1 MLIAEELLL
10 VGTDPEGR
18 NLLSSHRNLALA
30 GAYLSELSL
39 QERLMIDERKRLAV
53 VEGGSTGSELLDRAL
68 VLFGERAGKKP
79 KDVLEKIGKQLLQ
92 PTLDSLVRQELVRPE
107 PVKVVGIPLGTRWPA
122 QTAGPRDRV
131 LDELVQVLTG
141 AREPDGRTG
150 ALVSVVHAVEALP
163 RVVPKERR
171 PGLTNRDVKRRGK
184 EVLEGRW
191 ASQAVVKAVQ
201 EAAAAVMAATAAAA
215 AASSGSN

>member
-30 GAYLSELSL
+30 GAYLSELAL
-39 QERLMIDERKRLAV
+39 QERLMIDDRKRLQV
-53 VEGGSTGSELLDRAL
+53 VPGGSTGHGLLDEAL
-68 VLFGERAGKKP
+68 VLFDGRVGKKP
-79 KDVLEKIGKQLLQ
+79 KDVLEKVGRQLLQ

-107 PVKVVGIPLGTRWPA
+107 PVKVVGLTMGTRWPV
-122 QTAGPRDRV
+122 QTSGPREV
-131 LDELVQVLTG
+131 ALSALVQVLTG
-141 AREPDGRTG
+141 AQEPGPRTG
-150 ALVSVVHAVEALP
+150 ALVSLLYAVEALP
-163 RVVPKERR
+163 RVVGKELR

-201 EAAAAVMAATAAAA
+201 EAAAAVMAATMAATSAA
-215 AASSGSN
+215 TSS